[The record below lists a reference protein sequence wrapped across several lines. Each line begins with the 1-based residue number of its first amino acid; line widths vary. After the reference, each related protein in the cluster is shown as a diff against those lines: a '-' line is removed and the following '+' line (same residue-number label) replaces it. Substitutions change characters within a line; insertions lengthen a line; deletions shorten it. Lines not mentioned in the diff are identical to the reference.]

1 MLSITEF
8 IEKLKIEN
16 NQCQDMRNF
25 VKCIPKVELHVHLNG
40 CIREQTLI
48 ELAQER
54 NVQLSHLLSE
64 IHELQHE
71 VPTINNKR
79 RSLLECFEIFGEI
92 AMCVT
97 DLPALRRITREA
109 LEDFANSGV
118 AYVELRSTP
127 KVLNVDDRLPDGR
140 KATKLM
146 YVDTIIEEMIN
157 FENKEKH
164 RYDRNRIPLTPRFI
178 VSINRSESIDDAM
191 EHAKLAVDYKIEG
204 NRYVVGLELSGDPHK
219 NLFQNFEPAF
229 KLAKDNGLCTS
240 IHCGEIHCEQE
251 NITSFPYEDTIRI
264 LDFTP
269 DRLGHALLLS
279 ESMFQNLESRHIK
292 IPIECCPTSNVM
304 TLELAKHVEGDLV
317 HGLRRHPRLS
327 QWISNEYPISI
338 STDDP
343 GIFNTDP
350 ITELTLLV
358 EAFQVNEPW
367 PLIRIVLDSISHSFE
382 SKEFKVLLLE
392 AFQQKIKSILQ
403 SESSNL

>member
-1 MLSITEF
+1 MLSIAEF
-8 IEKLKIEN
+8 IEKLKSESN
-16 NQCQDMRNF
+16 KCQDMRNF
-25 VKCIPKVELHVHLNG
+25 VSSIPKVELHVHLNG

-48 ELAQER
+48 ALAQER
-54 NVQLSHLLSE
+54 NIQLSHLLSE

-71 VPTINNKR
+71 VPTVNNKR
-79 RSLLECFEIFGEI
+79 RSLIECFEIFGEI

-97 DLPALRRITREA
+97 DIPALRRITREA
-109 LEDFANSGV
+109 LEDFAHSGV

-127 KVLNVDDRLPDGR
+127 KVLNVDDRLSDGR
-140 KATKLM
+140 KATKRM

-157 FENKEKH
+157 FENNEKQ
-164 RYDRNRIPLTPRFI
+164 RDDQNRLPLTPRFI

-204 NRYVVGLELSGDPHK
+204 NKYVVGLELSGDPHK

-229 KLAKDNGLCTS
+229 KFAKDNGLCTA
-240 IHCGEIHCEQE
+240 IHCGELPCEK
-251 NITSFPYEDTIRI
+251 EDINSLPHEDSIRI
-264 LDFTP
+264 LDFAP
-269 DRLGHALLLS
+269 DRLGHALLLT
-279 ESMFQNLESRHIK
+279 ESMFQHLESRDIK
-292 IPIECCPTSNVM
+292 IPIESCPTSNVM
-304 TLELAKHVEGDLV
+304 TLELAKHFEGDLV

-350 ITELTLLV
+350 ISELMLLV
-358 EAFQVNEPW
+358 EAFEMNEPW

-382 SKEFKVLLLE
+382 SNEFKVILLE